1 MHGEE
6 AQTTFDGSMQ
16 CRTPAMPGIAYE
28 HLHVTWQVTLTG
40 HRRAVTA
47 LRYSRDGSQL
57 ASGSQDTDVIL
68 WDVIGETGLFRL
80 RAHTAE
86 VTDLVRLLATYA
98 DTMTQCLTFL

>member
-1 MHGEE
+1 
-6 AQTTFDGSMQ
+6 
-16 CRTPAMPGIAYE
+16 MPGIACE
-28 HLHVTWQVTLTG
+28 HLHVIWQVTLTG

-47 LRYSRDGSQL
+47 LRYSQDGSQL

-86 VTDLVRLLATYA
+86 VTDLVRLLANMCRHHDA
-98 DTMTQCLTFL
+98 VSHSRVGNVAGLHQ

>member
-1 MHGEE
+1 MAG
-6 AQTTFDGSMQ
+6 
-16 CRTPAMPGIAYE
+16 
-28 HLHVTWQVTLTG
+28 VQVTLTG

-47 LRYSRDGSQL
+47 LRYSHSGAQL

-86 VTDLVRLLATYA
+86 VTDLVCGPVLSHSIQAPKR
-98 DTMTQCLTFL
+98 FIF